1 MDNNNDFIENND
13 NNSVENSQNE
23 TAKKKKI
30 IIGAVA
36 AAVVI
41 IAVIVAAVMLT
52 SNNNQSEG
60 VEGTD
65 GVSQSDVSNTQ
76 ESTTVKPGEYVI
88 VDTESTTGSASS
100 NSNGSNQNN
109 SSSGNQNGSQSGG
122 DSGETSNEYNPD
134 DSEDNDDDEEVL
146 VKRKVTAYIELPND
160 GGASDILEI
169 YVNGELQKFGEESGV
184 PVNINGKTVIF
195 TTDKEY
201 EGVVRIEAKL
211 KSYGTSASQIT
222 TKNGN
227 TVSFALPLDS
237 SEENFGKLD

>member
-146 VKRKVTAYIELPND
+146 VKRNITANIILPND
-160 GGASDILEI
+160 GSLSDILEI
-169 YVNGELQKFGEESGV
+169 YVNGELQKFGEESGISV
-184 PVNINGKTVIF
+184 KLNGDTVQF
-195 TTDKEY
+195 TTEKQY

-211 KSYGTSASQIT
+211 KNYGTSAAQIT

-227 TVSFALPLDS
+227 TVIIPLPLKNT
-237 SEENFGKLD
+237 EENFGKLD